1 MVEKSKKILQVFLCL
16 LFAVVLPFSF
26 VGCKKGE
33 SNEGNSEKPSITQP
47 SEDNNDESDDNSA
60 QGGNDSSEET
70 LFTATEIVDLFSSTY
85 TLVENYIAK
94 LNDFSGYLSENH
106 YSSTAGEQTALNIL
120 TYAYYPNHLVT
131 SLNAYCDTEKVDF
144 ELNKVYSYKKNSL
157 EYNFIEMAC
166 DDKSGITLFALTK
179 EDETSFRFYKFRI
192 DIEDG
197 NVKNLKISIL
207 TTDGS
212 NLCFTDADLNFV
224 NLTLQAS
231 NGRVWDTSSKAEL
244 FFKTWFTKEKFA
256 SFSRERW
263 SGLSFYEKFVFSDG
277 NKRFEK
283 CTTISGSEES
293 DAITDFEANF
303 DNFGFLNAY
312 EIKEQFED
320 VKDVTFLKTDLIG
333 FVDNAQTK
341 IIYDSKNYKF
351 VKSN

>member
-1 MVEKSKKILQVFLCL
+1 MVEKSKKILQVFLCV

-60 QGGNDSSEET
+60 QGGNDSSEES

-94 LNDFSGYLSENH
+94 LNDFSGYLLENH
-106 YSSTAGEQTALNIL
+106 YSSTAGEQTALNVL

-131 SLNAYCDTEKVDF
+131 SLSAYCETEKVDF

-224 NLTLQAS
+224 NLTLQSS

-244 FFKTWFTKEKFA
+244 FFKTWFTEEKFA

-277 NKRFEK
+277 NKQFEK
-283 CTTISGSEES
+283 CSTISEDVEN

-320 VKDVTFLKTDLIG
+320 VKDVIYLKSDLIG

-351 VKSN
+351 GKSN